1 MPSKLD
7 PEMVVEMEVVLL
19 ECQSICERMENLNT
33 DLIALGLLEL
43 NNLMRWYTGQ
53 IRERLPFGLLK
64 NKETL

>member
-1 MPSKLD
+1 MTSKLD

-43 NNLMRWYTGQ
+43 NNLIRWYAGQ

-64 NKETL
+64 NED